1 MARKQ
6 HSALC
11 SIGGLDVV
19 GVHFLACGLG
29 LYLFTSINAKPMYYI
44 SFTQEQFVQKS
55 KQRSK
60 EPILQLKSIYVLA
73 WYLLVPCL
81 HTYKQALLPPKLD
94 PLLFS

>member
-1 MARKQ
+1 M
-6 HSALC
+6 
-11 SIGGLDVV
+11 V

-60 EPILQLKSIYVLA
+60 EPILHATKHVCVSLVGT
-73 WYLLVPCL
+73 LL
-81 HTYKQALLPPKLD
+81 TYKQALLPPKLD
-94 PLLFS
+94 PLF